1 MCDLSAPGVEVG
13 DPQAAFSTAIKQGA
27 ISSNPNAENY
37 AGHYMY
43 MYSRNGK
50 DYFKHRGTRRYL
62 VALPRKGGLRPSGW
76 LRGVKRRLRSV
87 RLPTST
93 PLGQIVLRLVAHFSE
108 GDLRRRTRRD
118 SQNDTT
124 KHDQTEDGFTS
135 HDNRPPSPSSVEV
148 FR

>member
-1 MCDLSAPGVEVG
+1 MGDLSAPGVELG

-62 VALPRKGGLRPSGW
+62 VALQRKGGHR
-76 LRGVKRRLRSV
+76 
-87 RLPTST
+87 T
-93 PLGQIVLRLVAHFSE
+93 PRLV
-108 GDLRRRTRRD
+108 TR
-118 SQNDTT
+118 
-124 KHDQTEDGFTS
+124 G
-135 HDNRPPSPSSVEV
+135 
-148 FR
+148 